1 MIFENLRK
9 SILDYAFKG
18 TLVDNDLTIPPLD
31 IKSDIKKG
39 LYDIPTNWKW
49 AKISD
54 VIDISRGAS
63 PRPIKEFLTNS
74 NDGINWIKI
83 GDTKVDSKF
92 VESTVEKIT
101 KEGASKSR
109 LVHKGDFILSNSMSF
124 GRPYILAIDGCVHDG
139 WLILSNV
146 DKYFFK
152 DYLYYLL
159 TSPLVSR
166 QFSSKATGAL
176 VNNLNSDKVGSTLIP
191 IPPIEIQKKIVEK
204 VELVFE
210 ILNDLK
216 PIEVKLNELKNE
228 FPNKMKKSILS
239 NYFSNN
245 NNNNH
250 ESLEKCIKNIP
261 SKSFQIKQSK
271 IKKDGKYPVVSQSQK
286 VIEGYSDDSEKLLI
300 HEKPYIVYGD
310 HTNVVKLIDFNFVV
324 GADGTKILAIKEGY
338 IDKYLYYNLLYN
350 SLFVPSNSYSRH
362 YKYLKKLPIIKRPI
376 DEQKEIV
383 KRIEEFFPL
392 CDQLDEILKDD

>member
-18 TLVDNDLTIPPLD
+18 TLVDNDLTIPQLD

-54 VIDISRGAS
+54 VTDISRGAS

-83 GDTKVDSKF
+83 GDTKVDSKY

-109 LVHKGDFILSNSMSF
+109 FVHKGDFILSNSMSF

-216 PIEVKLNELKNE
+216 PIEIKLNELKNE
-228 FPNKMKKSILS
+228 FPNKMKKSILI
-239 NYFSNN
+239 NYFS

-261 SKSFQIKQSK
+261 SKSFQIKQSE
-271 IKKDGKYPVVSQSQK
+271 IRETGEFPVVIQSQK
-286 VIEGYSDDSEKLLI
+286 IIEGYSNEFDKVLV

-310 HTNVVKLIDFNFVV
+310 HTNNVKIIDFNFVV
-324 GADGTKILAIKEGY
+324 GADGTKIFEINSNYNE
-338 IDKYLYYNLLYN
+338 KYLYYNLLYN
-350 SLFVPSNSYSRH
+350 SLFVPNNSYSRH
-362 YKYLKKLPIIKRPI
+362 YKYLKKLPIIKRNI
-376 DEQKEIV
+376 EEQLEIV
-383 KRIEEFFPL
+383 SQIETIFP
-392 CDQLDEILKDD
+392 